1 MTRSPPPNQT
11 ERYVFSHVEDKAIL
25 RIIRRIVDHF
35 QLKETPRRN
44 KVYDLTNKLLRVCH
58 SRVCNLDLE
67 GVANAQDFQLVL
79 DDLTTLRTHLDTR
92 RGHLPYG
99 TRMNFALNMA
109 YKKDLANSNSAHDV
123 RNAISIPRVQ

>member
-1 MTRSPPPNQT
+1 MARPTQPNRPEQ
-11 ERYVFSHVEDKAIL
+11 YVFSHVEDKAIL
-25 RIIRRIVDHF
+25 CIIRRVIDHF
-35 QLKETPRRN
+35 ELKETPIRN

-67 GVANAQDFQLVL
+67 GMANAQYFQLVL

>member
-1 MTRSPPPNQT
+1 MVHQT
-11 ERYVFSHVEDKAIL
+11 NRPEQYVFSHVEDKAIL
-25 RIIRRIVDHF
+25 RIIRRVVDHF

-67 GVANAQDFQLVL
+67 GMANAQDFQLVL
-79 DDLTTLRTHLDTR
+79 DDLTTLRKHLDTN
-92 RGHLPYG
+92 RGYLPHG

-109 YKKDLANSNSAHDV
+109 YKKDLANSHSAHNA

>member
-1 MTRSPPPNQT
+1 MARPTQPNRPEQ
-11 ERYVFSHVEDKAIL
+11 YVFSHVEDKAIL
-25 RIIRRIVDHF
+25 CIIRRVIDHF
-35 QLKETPRRN
+35 ELKETPIRN
-44 KVYDLTNKLLRVCH
+44 KVYDRTNDLLRVCH

-67 GVANAQDFQLVL
+67 GMANAQDFQLVL

-123 RNAISIPRVQ
+123 RNAISIPRA